1 MSYLRYSDP
10 ITSIFSIWSCIL
22 MLKLAQKLLET
33 ATYSNLSEIREC
45 RADLIRER
53 AKVEQDFSI
62 QYQDYELRRPDR
74 FIYRMD
80 QKRKGLTKMTWTE
93 IDRLSKLE
101 ALKDNN
107 YIESK
112 SLAKV
117 YMEYMNQLKDLQIS
131 LMHAHKDQILHYKN

>member
-1 MSYLRYSDP
+1 
-10 ITSIFSIWSCIL
+10 
-22 MLKLAQKLLET
+22 MLKQAQRLVET
-33 ATYSNLSEIREC
+33 ATYSDLSEIREC
-45 RADLIRER
+45 RAHLIRER

-62 QYQDYELRRPDR
+62 QFQTYELKRPDR

-107 YIESK
+107 YIKSK

-131 LMHAHKDQILHYKN
+131 LMHSNKNDILYYKDQ